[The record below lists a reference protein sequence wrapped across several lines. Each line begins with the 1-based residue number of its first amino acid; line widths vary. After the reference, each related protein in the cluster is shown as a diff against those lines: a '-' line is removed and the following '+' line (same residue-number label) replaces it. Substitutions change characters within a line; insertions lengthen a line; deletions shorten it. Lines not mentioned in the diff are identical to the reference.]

1 MQAEPRVGGLDRVTA
16 ALEAESVPTPKENLY
31 YAIGDM
37 VLETPSGKQV
47 PVRDVLD
54 GVEATT
60 FQTVGD
66 AVIALRDSFERMEP
80 PEGGEP
86 AERPS

>member
-1 MQAEPRVGGLDRVTA
+1 MQPEPSGGSLERVAA
-16 ALEAESVPTPKENLY
+16 ALEAESFPTPKENLY

-37 VLETPSGKQV
+37 MLSTPSGKQV

-54 GVEATT
+54 RVEATS

-80 PEGGEP
+80 PEGAEP
-86 AERPS
+86 ADRPS